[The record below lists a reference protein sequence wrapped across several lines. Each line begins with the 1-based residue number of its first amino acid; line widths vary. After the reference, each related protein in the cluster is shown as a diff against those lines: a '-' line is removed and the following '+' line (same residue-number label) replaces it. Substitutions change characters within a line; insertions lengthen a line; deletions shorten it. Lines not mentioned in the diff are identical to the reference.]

1 MARARPNPL
10 VHVEL
15 HTRDKAL
22 ACATYAQLCGWRS
35 ELVRAGGGSY
45 TSLALGGHV
54 GGGVVECETE
64 RSVWLPYVQ
73 VSDAIAATS
82 RARALGASVLL
93 EPRAG
98 PAGWRSVVSLPACGE
113 LAFWQPRR

>member
-1 MARARPNPL
+1 MAKARPNPL

-15 HTRDKAL
+15 HTRDKVL
-22 ACATYAQLCGWRS
+22 ACETYGELCGWRT
-35 ELVRAGGGSY
+35 EQVHAGGGSY

-64 RSVWLPYVQ
+64 HTAWLPYVQ
-73 VSDAIAATS
+73 VADVEAITS
-82 RARALGASVLL
+82 RARALGARVLL

-98 PAGWRSVVSLPACGE
+98 PAGWRSVVSLSACGE